1 MARKRKDETVE
12 ENSITLEPTEDS
24 VEDVPTV
31 NAPVEEPKEQVLK
44 EEVAIPVDRVHYV
57 QPKFNIEEELRIAH
71 EQIQH
76 CIDYTVIP
84 GADYKGYYRGKQKE
98 WQMYAYKVRQF
109 ALKGG
114 NAPIAPEPVEDRY

>member
-1 MARKRKDETVE
+1 MARKRKDEVTE
-12 ENSITLEPTEDS
+12 EDSMTLEYTGEPAE
-24 VEDVPTV
+24 VIPLP
-31 NAPVEEPKEQVLK
+31 NAPVEEPTVVEAK
-44 EEVAIPVDRVHYV
+44 EEIATPAVYV
-57 QPKFNIEEELRIAH
+57 QQKFNIEQELRIAH

>member
-1 MARKRKDETVE
+1 MARKRKDEVVE
-12 ENSITLEPTEDS
+12 ADSVTLEYTGEPAE
-24 VEDVPTV
+24 VIPIP
-31 NAPVEEPKEQVLK
+31 NAPVEEPKVLEVK
-44 EEVAIPVDRVHYV
+44 EETATSAVYV
-57 QPKFNIEEELRIAH
+57 QQKFNIEQELRIAH

>member
-1 MARKRKDETVE
+1 MARKRKDEVVE
-12 ENSITLEPTEDS
+12 EDS
-24 VEDVPTV
+24 VTLEYTGEPAEVIPTP
-31 NAPVEEPKEQVLK
+31 NAPVEEPTVVEAK
-44 EEVAIPVDRVHYV
+44 EEIATPAVYV
-57 QPKFNIEEELRIAH
+57 QQKFNIEQELRIAH

-114 NAPIAPEPVEDRY
+114 NAPIAPESVEDRY

>member
-1 MARKRKDETVE
+1 MARKRKDEVVE
-12 ENSITLEPTEDS
+12 EDS
-24 VEDVPTV
+24 VTLEYTGEPAEVIPAP
-31 NAPVEEPKEQVLK
+31 NAPVEEPTVVEAK
-44 EEVAIPVDRVHYV
+44 EEIATPAVYV
-57 QPKFNIEEELRIAH
+57 QQKFNIEQELRIAH

>member
-1 MARKRKDETVE
+1 MARKRKDEVVE
-12 ENSITLEPTEDS
+12 EDS
-24 VEDVPTV
+24 VTLEYTGEPAEVISTP
-31 NAPVEEPKEQVLK
+31 NAPVEEPTVVEAK
-44 EEVAIPVDRVHYV
+44 EEIATPAVYV
-57 QPKFNIEEELRIAH
+57 QQKFNIEQELRIAH

>member
-1 MARKRKDETVE
+1 MARKRKDEVVE
-12 ENSITLEPTEDS
+12 EDS
-24 VEDVPTV
+24 VTLEYTGEPAEVIPIP
-31 NAPVEEPKEQVLK
+31 NAPVEEPTVVEAK
-44 EEVAIPVDRVHYV
+44 EEIATPAVYV
-57 QPKFNIEEELRIAH
+57 QQKFNIEQELRIAH

>member
-1 MARKRKDETVE
+1 MARKKKDEVVE
-12 ENSITLEPTEDS
+12 EDSITLEYTGGPAEDILI
-24 VEDVPTV
+24 P

-44 EEVAIPVDRVHYV
+44 EEVAIPADRVHYV
-57 QPKFNIEEELRIAH
+57 QPKFNVEEELRIAH

-114 NAPIAPEPVEDRY
+114 NAPTVPEPVEDRY

>member
-1 MARKRKDETVE
+1 MARKRKDEVVE
-12 ENSITLEPTEDS
+12 EDS
-24 VEDVPTV
+24 VTLEYTGEPAEVIPIP
-31 NAPVEEPKEQVLK
+31 NAPVEEPTVVEAK
-44 EEVAIPVDRVHYV
+44 EEIATPAVYV
-57 QPKFNIEEELRIAH
+57 QQKFNIEQELRIAH

-98 WQMYAYKVRQF
+98 WQMYAYKIRQF

>member
-1 MARKRKDETVE
+1 MARKRKDEVTE
-12 ENSITLEPTEDS
+12 EDSMTLEYTGEPAE
-24 VEDVPTV
+24 VIPIP
-31 NAPVEEPKEQVLK
+31 NAPVEEPTVVEAK
-44 EEVAIPVDRVHYV
+44 EEIATPAVYV
-57 QPKFNIEEELRIAH
+57 QQKFNIEQELRIAH

>member
-1 MARKRKDETVE
+1 MARKRKDEVVE
-12 ENSITLEPTEDS
+12 EDS
-24 VEDVPTV
+24 VTLEYTGEPAEVIPIP
-31 NAPVEEPKEQVLK
+31 NAPVEESTVVEAK
-44 EEVAIPVDRVHYV
+44 EEIATPAVYV
-57 QPKFNIEEELRIAH
+57 QQKFNIEQELRIAH

>member
-1 MARKRKDETVE
+1 MARKRKDEVVE
-12 ENSITLEPTEDS
+12 VDSSTLEYTGEPAE
-24 VEDVPTV
+24 VIPIP
-31 NAPVEEPKEQVLK
+31 NAPVEEPTVVEAK
-44 EEVAIPVDRVHYV
+44 EEIATPAVYV
-57 QPKFNIEEELRIAH
+57 QQKFNIEQELRIAH